1 MKIMG
6 KESGQPV
13 IVLGRVHFKV
23 TFQLGRSWLEIN
35 DCIKCQKLVTNIRG
49 KFKIY
54 G

>member
-13 IVLGRVHFKV
+13 IVLGRIHLKV

-35 DCIKCQKLVTNIRG
+35 GFYEMSKAC
-49 KFKIY
+49 Y
-54 G
+54 EH